1 MKSESI
7 IIEDNNYSL
16 NSDEENQENL
26 SSHHLVSPHVIFVD
40 NNFEP
45 ITPDGQSTLIE
56 QNRSISRA
64 TTETISTSDDTSTS
78 SGAFQEKSTGVQHS
92 SLSPFDIERF
102 LKNDIL
108 GEGILVKGIN
118 VGLNN
123 SDRDKLSELLIKH
136 LVNQHGK
143 LTQEDFLI
151 LANKINNI
159 FPKEH
164 VSTYYVAPI
173 YKTMS
178 SKNVHEKA
186 RGKLVD
192 KQRNLLYMVKKL
204 KNDKT
209 DEVIEEKES
218 NHQGKHNYFINK
230 NYFINI

>member
-1 MKSESI
+1 ME
-7 IIEDNNYSL
+7 NNL
-16 NSDEENQENL
+16 
-26 SSHHLVSPHVIFVD
+26 
-40 NNFEP
+40 EP

-56 QNRSISRA
+56 ETWSISQA

-78 SGAFQEKSTGVQHS
+78 SGAFQGSSTGLQHS
-92 SLSPFDIERF
+92 SLSPFDLERF

-108 GEGILVKGIN
+108 GEGILVKGTT

-123 SDRDKLSELLIKH
+123 SDRDKFSELLIKH
-136 LVNQHGK
+136 LINQHGK
-143 LTQEDFLI
+143 LLTQEDFLI

-159 FPKEH
+159 FPKEYIA
-164 VSTYYVAPI
+164 TYYVAPI
-173 YKTMS
+173 CKTMS

-192 KQRNLLYMVKKL
+192 KQRNLLYMVRKL
-204 KNDKT
+204 KNDKSC
-209 DEVIEEKES
+209 EAIEEKEC